1 MLYNMYNKEKRIMDK
16 INLAKARQNLP
27 ELTDRAYAGQ
37 SFVLARRGRQ
47 LAVIIGI
54 DEYLRLKEIEC
65 EQRESDFDI
74 LLSPPVNSTLTE
86 EEAIEL
92 AVRTVR
98 EVRTER
104 YLAKISQNAE

>member
-1 MLYNMYNKEKRIMDK
+1 MDK
-16 INLAKARQNLP
+16 INLAEARQNLP

-65 EQRESDFDI
+65 EQDEMDTEI
-74 LLSPPVNSTLTE
+74 LLNLPTKSELSE

-98 EVRTER
+98 EVHAER
-104 YLAKISQNAE
+104 YAAKQAERSVQKQIMQERETE